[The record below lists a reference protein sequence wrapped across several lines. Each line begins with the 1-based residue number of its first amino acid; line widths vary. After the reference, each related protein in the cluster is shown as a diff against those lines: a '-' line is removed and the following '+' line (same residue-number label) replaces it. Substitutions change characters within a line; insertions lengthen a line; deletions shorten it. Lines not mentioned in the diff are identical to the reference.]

1 MLGDEADT
9 SANAGASGSVPN
21 DKKRKASPKEN
32 DDPKKKR
39 KTNEVVGC
47 RIPLF
52 YIYL

>member
-1 MLGDEADT
+1 MLGDEGDT